1 MYIGRWWI
9 LFWKLFCTQVWSE
22 SEVNKYN
29 FSLNVTFKKIRV
41 IMMIY
46 HHKLCMTLWFRI
58 WNIEDQKCSPLAYQ
72 IPVWKWKY
80 CIFTVCFL
88 IILSLIVMMGG
99 ILMDSMLNHCGY
111 IGNDG
116 RVWLWTKQQPSKSSS
131 GTLSRKA
138 SEPLTLTGAGNTQL
152 CHCHTVANWQ
162 HHHPV
167 TRARDIFHN
176 YR

>member
-1 MYIGRWWI
+1 MYIERWWI

-41 IMMIY
+41 MMIS
-46 HHKLCMTLWFRI
+46 HHILCMTLWFRI
-58 WNIEDQKCSPLAYQ
+58 WMLPSCIPNITLKMKILY
-72 IPVWKWKY
+72 IHG
-80 CIFTVCFL
+80 FL
-88 IILSLIVMMGG
+88 RILSLIVMMGG